1 MQHTH
6 IHIHT
11 HTHDATHTHTHTRTH
26 THHAREEFT
35 MDFPG
40 GEARDLFLLARVAFA
55 VGPLLVALHVGQ
67 VPLRGLLA
75 QRGGRWGA

>member
-6 IHIHT
+6 IHT
-11 HTHDATHTHTHTRTH
+11 YTH
-26 THHAREEFT
+26 THHSREEFAI
-35 MDFPG
+35 DFPG
-40 GEARDLFLLARVAFA
+40 GEARDLCLLARVAFA

>member
-1 MQHTH
+1 MQ
-6 IHIHT
+6 
-11 HTHDATHTHTHTRTH
+11 HTHTHTRCNTHTYTYTH
-26 THHAREEFT
+26 THT
-35 MDFPG
+35 SLT
-40 GEARDLFLLARVAFA
+40 GEARDLCLLAHVAFA

>member
-11 HTHDATHTHTHTRTH
+11 HTHHS
-26 THHAREEFT
+26 REELT
-35 MDFPG
+35 IDFPG
-40 GEARDLFLLARVAFA
+40 GEARDLCLLARVAFA
-55 VGPLLVALHVGQ
+55 AGPLLVALHVGQ

>member
-6 IHIHT
+6 IHT
-11 HTHDATHTHTHTRTH
+11 YTY
-26 THHAREEFT
+26 THHSREELAI
-35 MDFPG
+35 DFQ
-40 GEARDLFLLARVAFA
+40 ARDLFLLAHVAFA

-75 QRGGRWGA
+75 QRGGRWGAWVRSPP

>member
-6 IHIHT
+6 T
-11 HTHDATHTHTHTRTH
+11 HTRCNTHTYTHTHTHT
-26 THHAREEFT
+26 HHSREEFAI
-35 MDFPG
+35 DFPG

-67 VPLRGLLA
+67 VLLRGLLD
-75 QRGGRWGA
+75 QRVGGVTTY

>member
-1 MQHTH
+1 MQHTHTMQHTH

-11 HTHDATHTHTHTRTH
+11 HTHHS
-26 THHAREEFT
+26 REEFAI
-35 MDFPG
+35 DFPG

-67 VPLRGLLA
+67 VLLRGLLA

>member
-6 IHIHT
+6 IHILSHT
-11 HTHDATHTHTHTRTH
+11 HITHGKNFAI
-26 THHAREEFT
+26 
-35 MDFPG
+35 DFPG
-40 GEARDLFLLARVAFA
+40 GQARDLFLLAHVEFA

-67 VPLRGLLA
+67 VLLRGLLA

>member
-1 MQHTH
+1 MQ
-6 IHIHT
+6 
-11 HTHDATHTHTHTRTH
+11 HTHTHTRCNTHTYTYTHTH
-26 THHAREEFT
+26 THHSREEFAI
-35 MDFPG
+35 DFPG

-55 VGPLLVALHVGQ
+55 DGPLLVALPVGQ